1 MVLESEWD
9 PCGLSIKGRVVA
21 SQNHRCSHKTSGD
34 AISLSRRQAL
44 PPRRYFLSR
53 LCAATALNKAAAQR
67 QGQRPSQAFARRCP
81 QQCRRPQQLPT
92 EGPTPPIAKTRKTLI
107 RNFSRE
113 GAISLLLIW
122 CMESSQSNIRD
133 GSAGGSG
140 GEGGDG
146 GGGGGGDVAWLSSI
160 SEPELDFLIS
170 LKELIVRR
178 AKTIGHKYLADKFD
192 VKMLRALGIVLLEY
206 FKEHAESACAPKLA
220 ETLALFNGCGSG
232 TQPSHASM
240 VVSESMQ
247 ASSFM
252 TPRRKRMWEGLC
264 EEKPSSCKKLK
275 MPKK

>member
-1 MVLESEWD
+1 
-9 PCGLSIKGRVVA
+9 
-21 SQNHRCSHKTSGD
+21 
-34 AISLSRRQAL
+34 
-44 PPRRYFLSR
+44 
-53 LCAATALNKAAAQR
+53 
-67 QGQRPSQAFARRCP
+67 
-81 QQCRRPQQLPT
+81 
-92 EGPTPPIAKTRKTLI
+92 
-107 RNFSRE
+107 
-113 GAISLLLIW
+113 
-122 CMESSQSNIRD
+122 MESSQSNIRD

-146 GGGGGGDVAWLSSI
+146 GGGGGGGDVAWLSSI
-160 SEPELDFLIS
+160 SEAELDFLIS

-206 FKEHAESACAPKLA
+206 FKEHAESACPPKLA